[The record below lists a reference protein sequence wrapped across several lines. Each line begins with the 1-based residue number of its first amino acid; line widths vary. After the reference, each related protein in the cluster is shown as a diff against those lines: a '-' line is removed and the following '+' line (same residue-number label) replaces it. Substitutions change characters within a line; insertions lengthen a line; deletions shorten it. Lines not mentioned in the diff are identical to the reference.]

1 MSLADALE
9 EERREAANVDS
20 PSSGRRSLMDHVS
33 AVRNMLDIPSNT
45 STPSSSRERR
55 TSTFPGGNTDVTKS
69 ISGKKTR
76 KQSAS
81 AEAMAAIF
89 GGAPKDFQ
97 VSSKARGSS
106 RHNSIVG
113 IGGTSRSPSS
123 RLHRSSS
130 PGLGLLNN
138 NRNSPMHIM
147 TDTSDFN
154 DGDSAEERPT
164 KANVKLTE
172 RSPDLVPEGSTE
184 DGRRGSPDSSNDV
197 RLEKDKPAGEDADEE
212 AIESSDDEEAKSSD
226 EEEDDE
232 DEEEEESTP
241 DRKRGRGRNRV
252 GKVSD
257 NSNRDSDDSD
267 EDPYASLYGQNK
279 STSQAKSA
287 LAAAEEDRMFSGVL
301 TLLITNVAFQ
311 VWPNPK
317 PN

>member
-9 EERREAANVDS
+9 EERREAANLDS
-20 PSSGRRSLMDHVS
+20 PSSSRRSLMDHVS
-33 AVRNMLDIPSNT
+33 AVRNMLDISNT

-55 TSTFPGGNTDVTKS
+55 TSTFPGGNTDVTNS

-97 VSSKARGSS
+97 VSSKTRGSS
-106 RHNSIVG
+106 RHNSVVG
-113 IGGTSRSPSS
+113 IGRTSRSPSS

-154 DGDSAEERPT
+154 EGDSAEERPS
-164 KANVKLTE
+164 KANVKLNE
-172 RSPDLVPEGSTE
+172 RSPDLVPEDTTD

-226 EEEDDE
+226 DEDEDE
-232 DEEEEESTP
+232 DEEVDSTP

-252 GKVSD
+252 GKGSD
-257 NSNRDSDDSD
+257 ISNRDSEDSD

-287 LAAAEEDRMFSGVL
+287 LAAAEEDRQFSGVL
-301 TLLITNVAFQ
+301 IPAYD
-311 VWPNPK
+311 
-317 PN
+317 

>member
-9 EERREAANVDS
+9 DECREAANVDS
-20 PSSGRRSLMDHVS
+20 SSSGRRSLMDHVS

-45 STPSSSRERR
+45 STPSSSRDRR
-55 TSTFPGGNTDVTKS
+55 TSTYPGGNTDVTNS
-69 ISGKKTR
+69 VSGKKTR

-138 NRNSPMHIM
+138 NRSSPMHIM

-154 DGDSAEERPT
+154 DGDSAEKRISNASLKSKE
-164 KANVKLTE
+164 K
-172 RSPDLVPEGSTE
+172 SPDLAPHNNTE

-197 RLEKDKPAGEDADEE
+197 RLEKDKPTGEDADEE

-226 EEEDDE
+226 EEEE
-232 DEEEEESTP
+232 EEEEESTP

-252 GKVSD
+252 GKGSD
-257 NSNRDSDDSD
+257 NSNRDSEDSD

-279 STSQAKSA
+279 STNQAKSA
-287 LAAAEEDRMFSGVL
+287 LAAAEEDRMFAGI
-301 TLLITNVAFQ
+301 LIPAHN
-311 VWPNPK
+311 
-317 PN
+317 

>member
-9 EERREAANVDS
+9 EERREAANLDS

-45 STPSSSRERR
+45 STPSSSRDRR
-55 TSTFPGGNTDVTKS
+55 TNTIPGGNTDVTNS
-69 ISGKKTR
+69 ISGKRIR

-97 VSSKARGSS
+97 VSSKTRGSS

-154 DGDSAEERPT
+154 DGDRAEERSA
-164 KANVKLTE
+164 KANVKSNE
-172 RSPDLVPEGSTE
+172 RSPELVPEDTTE
-184 DGRRGSPDSSNDV
+184 DGRRGSPDSGNDV

-226 EEEDDE
+226 EEEE
-232 DEEEEESTP
+232 EEEEESTP
-241 DRKRGRGRNRV
+241 DQKRGRGRNRV
-252 GKVSD
+252 GKGSD
-257 NSNRDSDDSD
+257 NSNRDSEDSD

-279 STSQAKSA
+279 STSQAKSL
-287 LAAAEEDRMFSGVL
+287 LAAAEEDRMFTGIL
-301 TLLITNVAFQ
+301 T
-311 VWPNPK
+311 PPYH
-317 PN
+317 